1 MSISYLLHLLWKY
14 YYFTYCNS
22 SPLGAW
28 VRKSCFKLSY
38 VILLNTMNNII
49 IKIETSE
56 INQRHAVYL
65 NGFRCQDVLNTCNQ
79 KDLGGKDWKLAKVAK
94 KAINRY
100 YWGWGVRVR
109 IVGHC
114 LNPVWIICCQ
124 KRNSR
129 NEAILGARRLVL
141 YKVGEF
147 WREGKKIRWW
157 DSRNM
162 AVLLWM

>member
-14 YYFTYCNS
+14 YYFAYCNS

-65 NGFRCQDVLNTCNQ
+65 NGFPCQDVLNTCNQ

-147 WREGKKIRWW
+147 WREVKKIRWW

>member
-14 YYFTYCNS
+14 YYFTYYNS
-22 SPLGAW
+22 PPLGAW

-49 IKIETSE
+49 IKIETLE

-65 NGFRCQDVLNTCNQ
+65 NGFPCQDVLNTCDQ
-79 KDLGGKDWKLAKVAK
+79 KDFGGKDWKLAKVAK

-129 NEAILGARRLVL
+129 NEAILGARQLVL

-147 WREGKKIRWW
+147 WREGKKVKWR